1 VKEINKISDQLEINF
16 RGDAWHG
23 PSVMQLLADVT
34 AEQAAAR
41 PVQNAHSIWELVLH
55 IKVWKDATGRRLAG
69 EAFEPTPEEDW
80 PEVTAT
86 GEAAWENALKEL
98 EASHEK
104 LAEAVSKL
112 DELQLHEP
120 ATGEDYSNYFMIHGV
135 IQHDLYHAGQIVLLK
150 KF

>member
-1 VKEINKISDQLEINF
+1 MKEINKILDQLEINF

-23 PSVMQLLADVT
+23 PSLMRLLADVT
-34 AEQAAAR
+34 TEQAAAR
-41 PVQNAHSIWELVLH
+41 PIQNAHSIWELVLH
-55 IKVWKDATGRRLAG
+55 IKVWKDAPRRRLAG

-80 PEVTAT
+80 PEVTDSS
-86 GEAAWENALKEL
+86 EAAWENILKEL

-104 LAEAVSKL
+104 LAVALSKL
-112 DELQLHEP
+112 DDSKLHQP

-150 KF
+150 K

>member
-1 VKEINKISDQLEINF
+1 MKEINKISDQLEINF

-69 EAFEPTPEEDW
+69 EAFEPTPAEDW

-86 GEAAWENALKEL
+86 GEAAWENTLKEL
-98 EASHEK
+98 EASNEK
-104 LAEAVSKL
+104 LAEAAAKL
-112 DELQLHEP
+112 DDSQLHEP
-120 ATGEDYSNYFMIHGV
+120 AIGENYSNYFMIHGV
-135 IQHDLYHAGQIVLLK
+135 IQHDLYHAGQIALLK

>member
-1 VKEINKISDQLEINF
+1 MKEVERILAQLEINF

-23 PSVMQLLADVT
+23 PSLMRLLADVT

-41 PVQNAHSIWELVLH
+41 PIQNAHSIWELVLH
-55 IKVWKDATGRRLAG
+55 IKVWKDTPRRRLAG

-86 GEAAWENALKEL
+86 SEAAWENTLKEL

-112 DELQLHEP
+112 DDSGLDKP
-120 ATGEDYSNYFMIHGV
+120 AAGENYSNYFMIHGV
-135 IQHDLYHAGQIVLLK
+135 IQHDLYHAGQIALLK

>member
-1 VKEINKISDQLEINF
+1 MKEINKISDQLEINF

-23 PSVMQLLADVT
+23 PSLMRLLANVT
-34 AEQAAAR
+34 AEQAAAK
-41 PVQNAHSIWELVLH
+41 PIQNAHSIWELVLH
-55 IKVWKDATGRRLAG
+55 IKVWKDVPRRRLAS

-80 PEVTAT
+80 PEVSDTS
-86 GEAAWENALKEL
+86 EAAWENTIKEL

-112 DELQLHEP
+112 ADSQLHEP
-120 ATGEDYSNYFMIHGV
+120 ATGQDYSNYFMIHGM

-150 KF
+150 K

>member
-1 VKEINKISDQLEINF
+1 MKEINKILDQLEINF

-23 PSVMQLLADVT
+23 PSLMRLLADVT

-41 PVQNAHSIWELVLH
+41 PIQNAHSIWELVLH
-55 IKVWKDATGRRLAG
+55 IKVWKDAPRRRLTG

-80 PEVTAT
+80 PEVTDT
-86 GEAAWENALKEL
+86 SEAAWENILKEL

-112 DELQLHEP
+112 DDSQLHEP
-120 ATGEDYSNYFMIHGV
+120 AAGKDYSNYFMIHGV
-135 IQHDLYHAGQIVLLK
+135 IQHDLYHAGQIALLT